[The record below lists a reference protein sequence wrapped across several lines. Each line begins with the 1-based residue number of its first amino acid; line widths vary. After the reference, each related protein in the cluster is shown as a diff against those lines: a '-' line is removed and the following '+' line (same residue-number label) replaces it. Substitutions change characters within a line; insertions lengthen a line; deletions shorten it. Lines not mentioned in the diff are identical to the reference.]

1 MKEQEKKLK
10 ERFYSSPF
18 EKRTQIKRELKTLQD
33 AIFKKKDGGTN
44 IRIEIEREEEEGYN
58 FDYMEIAKDYAND
71 IKPNDLDQEDYNE
84 ILNMVRQIN
93 ELGKVKRKQ
102 RQQNIENIKQLNNP
116 QRFSQSRCSTDS
128 RNEIFVP
135 DNHIALT
142 NVLFD
147 DAEAQRLIKQDKDN
161 GRYCINYHTYV
172 DLNDKITIDH
182 YQENGQQELAKPVS
196 GTNELVENSDQQNMA
211 GGLIVHQEKEKSPE
225 QKDNEFLLQYFQDH
239 DIKQISLNPEG
250 NLLVEY
256 NSGKSQVISNKQ
268 VNHKELQKLIAYY
281 QKSGQTSLT
290 QQDLVNMNNSNSI
303 TPKNTNN
310 HTLLISLGLGGA
322 LIIGLVIGLAMRKN
336 KVKKH

>member
-1 MKEQEKKLK
+1 
-10 ERFYSSPF
+10 
-18 EKRTQIKRELKTLQD
+18 
-33 AIFKKKDGGTN
+33 
-44 IRIEIEREEEEGYN
+44 
-58 FDYMEIAKDYAND
+58 MEIAKDYAND
-71 IKPNDLDQEDYNE
+71 IKPSDLDQEDYNE
-84 ILNMVRQIN
+84 ILNMVRQIK
-93 ELGKVKRKQ
+93 ELEKVKREQ
-102 RQQNIENIKQLNNP
+102 RQQNIENIKLNNP
-116 QRFSQSRCSTDS
+116 QIFGQSRCSTDR
-128 RNEIFVP
+128 RNEISVP

-161 GRYCINYHTYV
+161 GRYYINYHTYV

-182 YQENGQQELAKPVS
+182 YQHYQANGQQGLAKPVS

-225 QKDNEFLLQYFQDH
+225 QVDNEFILQYFQDH
-239 DIKQISLNPEG
+239 DIKRISLNPEG

-256 NSGKSQVISNKQ
+256 NSGKSQVIFNKQ
-268 VNHKELQKLIAYY
+268 ANNKELQKLIAYY

-290 QQDLVNMNNSNSI
+290 QQDLVNANNSNSI

-322 LIIGLVIGLAMRKN
+322 LIIGLVIGLWLRKN